1 MWRER
6 KISRLRHFS
15 PDLSSSNDAAI
26 RCRKQSYRKAYC
38 RKKKLPKD
46 MLYVENQDSERH
58 VVEKKVVEQGPILR
72 FFNLQLQRQRCSI
85 VG

>member
-1 MWRER
+1 
-6 KISRLRHFS
+6 
-15 PDLSSSNDAAI
+15 
-26 RCRKQSYRKAYC
+26 
-38 RKKKLPKD
+38 